1 MSTAEQIIQIRKL
14 NKTYH
19 KAKQPALVN
28 LDLKIGQ
35 GEIFGLLGPNGA
47 GKTTTISILS
57 GLLAPTSGE
66 VVINGLTLNKHLDKI
81 KPLIG
86 IVPQEIALYEKLT
99 LRENLKFISQIY
111 GLEKENQ
118 NSQINSYLE
127 MLGLLSRAND
137 LVQTY
142 SGGMKRRANL
152 IAGILH
158 KPEIL
163 FLDEPTVGV
172 DVHSRAVILDYIKEL
187 NQSGTTIIYTS
198 HYLEEAEKICTQVAI
213 IDHGRIISEGKPNDL
228 VGHPDKPANLENLFI
243 ELTGRELRD

>member
-66 VVINGLTLNKHLDKI
+66 VVINGLNLNKHLDKI

-118 NSQINSYLE
+118 NSPINSYLE

>member
-1 MSTAEQIIQIRKL
+1 VSTAEQIIQIRKL

-66 VVINGLTLNKHLDKI
+66 VVINGLNLNKHLDKI

>member
-66 VVINGLTLNKHLDKI
+66 VVINGLNLNKHLDKI

-127 MLGLLSRAND
+127 M
-137 LVQTY
+137 
-142 SGGMKRRANL
+142 
-152 IAGILH
+152 
-158 KPEIL
+158 EIWYNIFNKL
-163 FLDEPTVGV
+163 
-172 DVHSRAVILDYIKEL
+172 Y
-187 NQSGTTIIYTS
+187 
-198 HYLEEAEKICTQVAI
+198 
-213 IDHGRIISEGKPNDL
+213 
-228 VGHPDKPANLENLFI
+228 
-243 ELTGRELRD
+243 

>member
-66 VVINGLTLNKHLDKI
+66 VVINGLNLNKHLDKI

>member
-1 MSTAEQIIQIRKL
+1 VSTAEQIIQIRKL

-28 LDLKIGQ
+28 LDLKIGK

-66 VVINGLTLNKHLDKI
+66 VVINGLNLNKHLDKI

>member
-1 MSTAEQIIQIRKL
+1 VSTAEQIIQIRKL

-28 LDLKIGQ
+28 LDLEIGQ

-66 VVINGLTLNKHLDKI
+66 VVINGLNLNKHLDKI

>member
-28 LDLKIGQ
+28 LDLEIGQ